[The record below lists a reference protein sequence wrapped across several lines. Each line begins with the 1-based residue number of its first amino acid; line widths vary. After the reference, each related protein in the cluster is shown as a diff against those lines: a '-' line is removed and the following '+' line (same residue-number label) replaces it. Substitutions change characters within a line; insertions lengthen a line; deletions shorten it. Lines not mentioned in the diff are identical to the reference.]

1 MNKIILINNYNINK
15 SNMEMQNT
23 TSLKT
28 LANSRITVDLLE
40 STILLCQKS
49 CPFTILVVD
58 NYSAKVLS
66 SYLTMSDLLN
76 RGIFTVEL
84 INNKRNRFPNYGVIY
99 FISPTLK
106 SINCLIEDFSNLK
119 RPTYNRAYL
128 FFTHRLP
135 EELMDKLV
143 TEGVIQRTVLFK
155 ELNLSF
161 FSKEDVVFDFGWESG
176 LKIFSCPEE
185 REQKLIQS
193 LCDRLFT
200 VLTTLNI
207 YPYIQYQSNSKLC
220 TQLSEKI
227 ENIFLKNSFC
237 KNLKREGILLITDRS
252 IDATSPLLHDYN
264 YRALCY
270 DLMDVKNNTIEL
282 NNKKIVLSDEDEL
295 WHSYKLL
302 HIAEVFHKL
311 SKDFEEFQKSDLS
324 KVGNTND
331 MDSFSDMANAL
342 AHMSS
347 YKLKTNQLS
356 SQIHLAEELNKK
368 YKSNHIYDL
377 IELEQDIVSGEND
390 GGKINNRDIFKNFTI
405 TKSKLINQR
414 EDFIRILLTLYTSL
428 SIGEKDF
435 NVLSGKLTEDEILII
450 KSLGYLGINMKNEE
464 NKIERRK
471 MNLIRD
477 KVSIVGDNVSKNMSY
492 SSLRSAPNISVIVE
506 QASNYLLDKDKFPFR
521 NWDKGDMPKF
531 EKKFGTRNLFG
542 GNDNN
547 STDLNELEPLV
558 VFNIGGLSHNEIASL
573 EKLQKNNVVN
583 HRVYIGTTCIMNALQ
598 YIDQLKKI
606 DKDYTREIGMDCLDD
621 EMIESA
627 GSNTNVLRLSLIS
640 EKEKIE

>member
-1 MNKIILINNYNINK
+1 
-15 SNMEMQNT
+15 MEIQNT

-28 LANSRITVDLLE
+28 LANSRITVDLLDSSITNE
-40 STILLCQKS
+40 QNH
-49 CPFTILVVD
+49 CPFTLLVVD
-58 NYSAKVLS
+58 NYSSKVLS

-76 RGIFTVEL
+76 RGIFSVEL
-84 INNKRNRFPNYGVIY
+84 ITNKRNRFPNYGVIY

-106 SINCLIEDFSNLK
+106 SINCLINDFADLK
-119 RPTYNRAYL
+119 HPTYSRIFLY
-128 FFTHRLP
+128 FTHRLP
-135 EELMDKLV
+135 DSLMDKLV
-143 TEGVIQRTVLFK
+143 TEGIIKRTIFFK

-161 FSKEDVVFDFGWESG
+161 FTKEDIVFDFGWESG
-176 LKIFSCPEE
+176 LKIFSCDEATEE
-185 REQKLIQS
+185 KLLQS

-207 YPYIQYQSNSKLC
+207 HPYIQYQSNSRLC
-220 TQLSEKI
+220 TKLSEKI
-227 ENIFLKNSFC
+227 EKVFNTFSFC
-237 KNLKREGILLITDRS
+237 RNFKKEGILLLTDRS

-270 DLMDVKNNTIEL
+270 DLMEVKNNTIEL

-311 SKDFEEFQKSDLS
+311 SKDFEDFQKSDLS
-324 KVGNTND
+324 KVGNTEN

-342 AHMSS
+342 ANVSS
-347 YKLKTNQLS
+347 YKLKTSQLS
-356 SQIHLAEELNKK
+356 NQIHLAEELNKK
-368 YKSNHIYDL
+368 YKSNYIYDL

-390 GGKINNRDIFKNFTI
+390 GGKINNRDIFKKFTI
-405 TKSKLINQR
+405 TKSKLTNQR

-435 NVLSGKLTEDEILII
+435 NVLSGKLTDEEEAIL
-450 KSLGYLGINMKNEE
+450 KSLGYLGINMKNEQ

-471 MNLIRD
+471 VDLIRD
-477 KVSIVGDNVSKNMSY
+477 KVSIVGDNVSKNMNY
-492 SSLRSAPNISVIVE
+492 SSLRSSPNISVIVE

-521 NWDKGDMPKF
+521 NWDKGEMPKF

-547 STDLNELEPLV
+547 LTDLASMEPLI
-558 VFNIGGLSHNEIASL
+558 VFNIGGMSHNEIASL

-583 HRVYIGTTCIMNALQ
+583 HRIYIGTTCIMNATEYLN
-598 YIDQLKKI
+598 QLKQI
-606 DKDYTREIGMDCLDD
+606 DRDYTKEIGIDVLDD
-621 EMIESA
+621 EMIES
-627 GSNTNVLRLSLIS
+627 SHHVNSMNILP

>member
-1 MNKIILINNYNINK
+1 
-15 SNMEMQNT
+15 MEIQNT

-40 STILLCQKS
+40 SSISSCQKT

-84 INNKRNRFPNYGVIY
+84 ITNKRNRFPNYGVIY

-106 SINCLIEDFSNLK
+106 SINCLIEDFTNLK
-119 RPTYNRAYL
+119 RPTYNRIYL
-128 FFTHRLP
+128 YFTHRLP
-135 EELMDKLV
+135 EDLMDKLV
-143 TEGVIQRTVLFK
+143 TEGIIKRTVLFK

-161 FSKEDVVFDFGWESG
+161 FTKEDIVFDFGWESG
-176 LKIFSCPEE
+176 LKIFSCDENNEE
-185 REQKLIQS
+185 KLLQS

-207 YPYIQYQSNSKLC
+207 HPYIQYQSNSKFC
-220 TQLSEKI
+220 SRLSAKI
-227 ENIFLKNSFC
+227 ENYFKINSFC
-237 KNLKREGILLITDRS
+237 KNLKKEGILLLTDRS

-270 DLMDVKNNTIEL
+270 DLMEVKNNTIEL
-282 NNKKIVLSDEDEL
+282 NNKKIILSDEDEL

-324 KVGNTND
+324 KVGNTAD

-347 YKLKTNQLS
+347 YKLKTSQLS
-356 SQIHLAEELNKK
+356 NQIHLAEELNKK

-435 NVLSGKLTEDEILII
+435 NVLSGKLTEEEEKIL
-450 KSLGYLGINMKNEE
+450 KSLGYLGINMKNEQ

-471 MNLIRD
+471 VNLIRD
-477 KVSIVGDNVSKNMSY
+477 KVSLVSENVSKNMSY

-506 QASNYLLDKDKFPFR
+506 QASNYLLDKDKFPFI

-547 STDLNELEPLV
+547 LTDLTELEPLII
-558 VFNIGGLSHNEIASL
+558 FNIGGLSHNEIASL

-583 HRVYIGTTCIMNALQ
+583 HRIYIGTTCILNANE
-598 YIDQLKKI
+598 YINQLKQI
-606 DKDYTREIGMDCLDD
+606 DKDYTKEIGMDCLDD
-621 EMIESA
+621 EMVDSV
-627 GSNTNVLRLSLIS
+627 GGSSNTRMSLIP

>member
-1 MNKIILINNYNINK
+1 
-15 SNMEMQNT
+15 MEMKNT

-40 STILLCQKS
+40 SSILECQKS

-76 RGIFTVEL
+76 KGIFTVEL
-84 INNKRNRFPNYGVIY
+84 ITNKRNRFPNYGVIY

-119 RPTYNRAYL
+119 RPTYNRIYL
-128 FFTHRLP
+128 YFTHRLP
-135 EELMDKLV
+135 DELMDKLV
-143 TEGVIQRTVLFK
+143 TEGVIKRTVLFK

-161 FSKEDVVFDFGWESG
+161 FAKEDVLFDFGWESG
-176 LKIFSCPEE
+176 LKIFSCPQD
-185 REQKLIQS
+185 RETKLLQS

-207 YPYIQYQSNSKLC
+207 HPYIQYQSNSKFC
-220 TQLSEKI
+220 TILSEKI
-227 ENIFLKNSFC
+227 EDVFKNKRFC
-237 KNLKREGILLITDRS
+237 KNFKKEGILLLTDRS
-252 IDATSPLLHDYN
+252 IDVTSPLLHDYN

-270 DLMDVKNNTIEL
+270 DLMEVKNDKIQL
-282 NNKKIVLSDEDEL
+282 NNKKISLSDEDEL
-295 WHSYKLL
+295 WHTYKLL

-324 KVGNTND
+324 KVGNTSE

-342 AHMSS
+342 THMSS
-347 YKLKTNQLS
+347 YKLKTSQLS

-368 YKSNHIYDL
+368 YKSNNIYDL

-390 GGKINNRDIFKNFTI
+390 GGKINNRDIFKKFTL
-405 TKSKLINQR
+405 TKFKLNNQR

-435 NVLSGKLTEDEILII
+435 NFLSGKLTEEEECIL
-450 KSLGYLGINMKNEE
+450 KGLGYLGINMKNEQ

-477 KVSIVGDNVSKNMSY
+477 KVSLVGENVSKNMSY
-492 SSLRSAPNISVIVE
+492 SSLRSAPNLTVIVE
-506 QASNYLLDKDKFPFR
+506 QASNYLLDRENFPFR
-521 NWDKGDMPKF
+521 NWDKGEMPKF

-547 STDLNELEPLV
+547 STDLNEMEPLI
-558 VFNIGGLSHNEIASL
+558 VFNIGGLAHNEIASL
-573 EKLQKNNVVN
+573 EKLQKSNVVN
-583 HRVYIGTTCIMNALQ
+583 HRIYIGSTCVMNASE
-598 YIDQLKKI
+598 YIGQLKQI
-606 DKDYTREIGMDCLDD
+606 DKDYTKEIGMDCLDD
-621 EMIESA
+621 EMVENA
-627 GSNTNVLRLSLIS
+627 GGSSSHLSSIS
-640 EKEKIE
+640 LLPEKEKIE

>member
-1 MNKIILINNYNINK
+1 
-15 SNMEMQNT
+15 MEIQNT
-23 TSLKT
+23 TTLKT
-28 LANSRITVDLLE
+28 LANSRIAVDLLE
-40 STILLCQKS
+40 SSILNCQKS

-84 INNKRNRFPNYGVIY
+84 ITNKRNRFPNYGVIY

-119 RPTYNRAYL
+119 RPTYNRIYL
-128 FFTHRLP
+128 YFTHRLP
-135 EELMDKLV
+135 EDLMDKLV
-143 TEGVIQRTVLFK
+143 TEGVVQRTVLFK

-176 LKIFSCPEE
+176 LKIFSCPEDQQ
-185 REQKLIQS
+185 QKLLQS

-207 YPYIQYQSNSKLC
+207 HPYIQYQSNSKLC
-220 TQLSEKI
+220 TILSEKI
-227 ENIFLKNSFC
+227 ENVFLKNSFC
-237 KNLKREGILLITDRS
+237 KNLKKEGILLLTDRS

-270 DLMDVKNNTIEL
+270 DLMDVKDNTIEL
-282 NNKKIVLSDEDEL
+282 GNKKIVLSDDDEL

-324 KVGNTND
+324 KVGNTKD

-368 YKSNHIYDL
+368 YKSNHLYDL

-405 TKSKLINQR
+405 TKSKLTNQR

-435 NVLSGKLTEDEILII
+435 NVLSGKLTDEEEAIL
-450 KSLGYLGINMKNEE
+450 KSLGYLGINMKDGQ
-464 NKIERRK
+464 NKIERRQ

-477 KVSIVGDNVSKNMSY
+477 KVSLVGENVSKNMTY
-492 SSLRSAPNISVIVE
+492 SSLRSAPNISLIAE

-521 NWDKGDMPKF
+521 NWDRGEMPKF

-542 GNDNN
+542 GNDTNIME
-547 STDLNELEPLV
+547 LNEMEPLI

-573 EKLQKNNVVN
+573 EKLQKNNVIN
-583 HRVYIGTTCIMNALQ
+583 HRIYIGTTCIMNASE
-598 YIDQLKKI
+598 YIKQLKQI
-606 DKDYTREIGMDCLDD
+606 DRDYTREIGMDCLDD
-621 EMIESA
+621 EMISSA
-627 GSNTNVLRLSLIS
+627 AANANNNSIRISLIPG
-640 EKEKIE
+640 KEKFE

>member
-1 MNKIILINNYNINK
+1 
-15 SNMEMQNT
+15 MEFQDT

-40 STILLCQKS
+40 SSILDCQKS

-84 INNKRNRFPNYGVIY
+84 ITNKRKKFPNYGVIY
-99 FISPTLK
+99 FISPTVK
-106 SINCLIEDFSNLK
+106 SINCLIEDFSNEK
-119 RPTYNRAYL
+119 SPTYKIIYL

-143 TEGVIQRTVLFK
+143 TKEFIKRTVLFK

-161 FSKEDVVFDFGWESG
+161 FAREDVFFDFGWESG
-176 LKIFSCPEE
+176 LKIFSCEE
-185 REQKLIQS
+185 DKEAKLLQS
-193 LCDRLFT
+193 LADRLFT

-207 YPYIQYQSNSKLC
+207 HPYIQYQSNSKFC

-227 ENIFLKNSFC
+227 EDFFDKNRFF
-237 KNLKREGILLITDRS
+237 KNLKKQGILLLTDRS

-264 YRALCY
+264 YRVLCY
-270 DLMDVKNNTIEL
+270 DLMNVKNEKISL
-282 NNKKIVLSDEDEL
+282 NGKKISLSDEDEL

-324 KVGNTND
+324 KVGNTSE

-356 SQIHLAEELNKK
+356 NQIHLAEELNKK

-390 GGKINNRDIFKNFTI
+390 GGKINNRDIFKKFTI
-405 TKSKLINQR
+405 TKSKLTNQR

-435 NVLSGKLTEDEILII
+435 NVLSGKLTQEEEAII
-450 KSLGYLGINMKNEE
+450 KNLGFLGINMKNEE
-464 NKIERRK
+464 NKKIERRK
-471 MNLIRD
+471 VNLIRD
-477 KVSIVGDNVSKNMSY
+477 KVALVGENISKQMSY

-506 QASNYLLDKDKFPFR
+506 QASNFLLDKDKFPFR
-521 NWDKGDMPKF
+521 NWDKGEMPKF

-547 STDLNELEPLV
+547 SGDLTEMEPLII
-558 VFNIGGLSHNEIASL
+558 FNIGGLSHNEIASL

-583 HRVYIGTTCIMNALQ
+583 HRIYIGSTCVLNATE
-598 YIDQLKKI
+598 YINQLKQIK
-606 DKDYTREIGMDCLDD
+606 KDYIKEIGMDCLDD
-621 EMIESA
+621 EMIENA
-627 GSNTNVLRLSLIS
+627 GSSSNNIRMTLLP
-640 EKEKIE
+640 EKEKID

>member
-1 MNKIILINNYNINK
+1 
-15 SNMEMQNT
+15 MEFQDT

-40 STILLCQKS
+40 STILDCQKS

-84 INNKRNRFPNYGVIY
+84 ITNKRKKFPNYGVIY
-99 FISPTLK
+99 FISPTTK
-106 SINCLIEDFSNLK
+106 SINCLIEDFSNEK
-119 RPTYNRAYL
+119 SPTYKIIYL
-128 FFTHRLP
+128 YFTHRLP
-135 EELMDKLV
+135 EELMEKLV
-143 TEGVIQRTVLFK
+143 TKEVIKRTVLFK

-161 FSKEDVVFDFGWESG
+161 FTREDVFFDFGWESG
-176 LKIFSCPEE
+176 LKIFSCEE
-185 REQKLIQS
+185 DKEAKLIQS
-193 LCDRLFT
+193 LADRLFT

-207 YPYIQYQSNSKLC
+207 HPYIQYQSNSKLC

-227 ENIFLKNSFC
+227 ENFFNKNRFC
-237 KNLKREGILLITDRS
+237 KNLKKEGILLLTDRS

-264 YRALCY
+264 YRVLCY
-270 DLMDVKNNTIEL
+270 DLMNVKNEKISL
-282 NNKKIVLSDEDEL
+282 NGKKISLSDEDEL

-311 SKDFEEFQKSDLS
+311 SKDFEEFQKSDIS
-324 KVGNTND
+324 KVGNTSE

-356 SQIHLAEELNKK
+356 NQIHLAEELNKK
-368 YKSNHIYDL
+368 YKSNHIYEL

-390 GGKINNRDIFKNFTI
+390 GGKINNRDIFKKFTI
-405 TKSKLINQR
+405 TKSKLTNQR

-435 NVLSGKLTEDEILII
+435 NVLSGKLTEEEEAII
-450 KSLGYLGINMKNEE
+450 KNLGYLGINMKNEE
-464 NKIERRK
+464 NKKIERRK
-471 MNLIRD
+471 VNLIRD
-477 KVSIVGDNVSKNMSY
+477 KVSLVGENISKQMSY

-521 NWDKGDMPKF
+521 NWDKGEMPKF

-542 GNDNN
+542 GSDNI
-547 STDLNELEPLV
+547 SGDLSEMEPLII
-558 VFNIGGLSHNEIASL
+558 FNIGGLSHNEIASL

-583 HRVYIGTTCIMNALQ
+583 HRIYIGTTCILNASE
-598 YIDQLKKI
+598 YINQLKQIKKEYI
-606 DKDYTREIGMDCLDD
+606 KEIGMDCLDD
-621 EMIESA
+621 EMIENS
-627 GSNTNVLRLSLIS
+627 GSSSNNLRMTILP
-640 EKEKIE
+640 EKEKFD

>member
-1 MNKIILINNYNINK
+1 
-15 SNMEMQNT
+15 MEFQDT

-40 STILLCQKS
+40 SSILDCQKS

-84 INNKRNRFPNYGVIY
+84 ITNKRKKFPNYGVIY
-99 FISPTLK
+99 FISPTVK
-106 SINCLIEDFSNLK
+106 SINCLIEDFSNEK
-119 RPTYNRAYL
+119 SPTYKIIYL

-143 TEGVIQRTVLFK
+143 TKEFIKRTVLFK

-161 FSKEDVVFDFGWESG
+161 FAREDVFFDFGWESG
-176 LKIFSCPEE
+176 LKIFSCEE
-185 REQKLIQS
+185 DKEAKLLQS
-193 LCDRLFT
+193 LADRLFT

-207 YPYIQYQSNSKLC
+207 HPYIQYQSNSKFC

-227 ENIFLKNSFC
+227 EDFFDKNRFF
-237 KNLKREGILLITDRS
+237 KNLKKQGILLLTDRS

-264 YRALCY
+264 YRVLCY
-270 DLMDVKNNTIEL
+270 DLMNVKNEKISL
-282 NNKKIVLSDEDEL
+282 NGKKISLSDEDEL

-324 KVGNTND
+324 KVGNTSE

-356 SQIHLAEELNKK
+356 NQIHLAEELNKK

-390 GGKINNRDIFKNFTI
+390 GGKINNRDIFKKFTI
-405 TKSKLINQR
+405 TKSKLTNQR

-435 NVLSGKLTEDEILII
+435 NVLSGKLTQEEEAII
-450 KSLGYLGINMKNEE
+450 KNLGFLGINMKNEE
-464 NKIERRK
+464 NKKIERRK
-471 MNLIRD
+471 VNLIRD
-477 KVSIVGDNVSKNMSY
+477 KVALVGENISKQMSY

-506 QASNYLLDKDKFPFR
+506 QASNFLLDKDKFPFR
-521 NWDKGDMPKF
+521 NWDKGEMPKF

-547 STDLNELEPLV
+547 SGDLTEMEPLII
-558 VFNIGGLSHNEIASL
+558 FNIGGLSHNEIASL

-583 HRVYIGTTCIMNALQ
+583 HRIYIGSTCVLNATE
-598 YIDQLKKI
+598 YINQLKQIK
-606 DKDYTREIGMDCLDD
+606 KDYIKEIGMDCLDD
-621 EMIESA
+621 EMIENS
-627 GSNTNVLRLSLIS
+627 GSSSNNLRMTILP
-640 EKEKIE
+640 EKEKFD